1 MSESGELFAQAFAKE
16 NISVSELQLSQF
28 ERYFELLIAWNEKI
42 NLTAI
47 TAPADVAVKHFV
59 DSLLAFKMLPEDY
72 LKSKTLIDVG
82 TGAGFPGIP
91 LKIMCADLKLTLFD
105 SLQKRLNFLDIV
117 TNELKLSA
125 VRTCHGRAE
134 DGGRDKTM
142 REKYD
147 VATARAVAKMP
158 VLLEYTLPFVKTGG
172 YFLALKGPELDDELA
187 VSEHALKVLGGEVQD
202 VGHFSLGDDYTRNIA
217 LIKKIAPTPKSY
229 PRKAGTPQKKP
240 L

>member
-202 VGHFSLGDDYTRNIA
+202 VCHSSLVDDYTRNIA
-217 LIKKIAPTPKSY
+217 LI
-229 PRKAGTPQKKP
+229 
-240 L
+240 